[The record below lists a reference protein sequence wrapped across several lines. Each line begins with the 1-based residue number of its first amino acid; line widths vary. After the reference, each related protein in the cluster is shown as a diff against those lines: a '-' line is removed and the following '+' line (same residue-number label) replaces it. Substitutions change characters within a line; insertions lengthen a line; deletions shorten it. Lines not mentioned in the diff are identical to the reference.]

1 MKRFSRK
8 KKWIIFLAVFLCVI
22 VSGVTVFF
30 ACSGGG
36 ERPYTEPPAQ
46 SMSYRLDPPED
57 GSLPEDHTQLENLG
71 YIVGRLMA
79 RGYYHTDSSS
89 EVSANALG
97 VTVNQYVEGGKN
109 YKDGVLI
116 ASTFSRGEGLGA
128 PSPVAMQ
135 KFFGAD
141 KAVIRSAVSS
151 DPADWNGSETEW
163 DAGEPS
169 EILSREQYSSRY
181 GLWGTEFSDYVMQED
196 TILSFE
202 EIVREGEEYVLS
214 FSLDP
219 VESTHY
225 YGNQMITM
233 GGLSACPAFEYVNV
247 TLRYTEDWSIT
258 EMRISEKYTSS
269 KGIIKA
275 ETTGETV
282 ISYSYDEA
290 DVDVSDYEE
299 YFIRYAQ
306 AETTGPAE
314 TERTASDYLAEG
326 FGSVLVS
333 DRTAFAIEARV
344 ADRTVR
350 GTALLSVS
358 GGAPVSLQLCV
369 GSLGVFV
376 DLGGGR
382 VYIDYKDFNGAVDAR
397 PRRGDRRGNG
407 EQGRGE
413 RGGVRRPPS
422 RRYVR
427 SARVR
432 LLRNG

>member
-36 ERPYTEPPAQ
+36 AAQ
-46 SMSYRLDPPED
+46 PFEEQPSESMSYRLDPPDD

-71 YIVGRLMA
+71 YIVGRLMS

-151 DPADWNGSETEW
+151 DPADWAGSETEW
-163 DAGEPS
+163 NAGEPS

-258 EMRISEKYTSS
+258 EMR
-269 KGIIKA
+269 
-275 ETTGETV
+275 
-282 ISYSYDEA
+282 
-290 DVDVSDYEE
+290 
-299 YFIRYAQ
+299 RC
-306 AETTGPAE
+306 
-314 TERTASDYLAEG
+314 ASPR
-326 FGSVLVS
+326 S
-333 DRTAFAIEARV
+333 T
-344 ADRTVR
+344 
-350 GTALLSVS
+350 
-358 GGAPVSLQLCV
+358 P
-369 GSLGVFV
+369 
-376 DLGGGR
+376 
-382 VYIDYKDFNGAVDAR
+382 
-397 PRRGDRRGNG
+397 PRRAS
-407 EQGRGE
+407 
-413 RGGVRRPPS
+413 S
-422 RRYVR
+422 RRKPPAKR
-427 SARVR
+427 
-432 LLRNG
+432 